1 MKGNNLYCKTDL
13 LVKRTLTILLTAL
26 LLTGCH
32 QQKSN
37 DEGAIHRGIYHWK
50 STYNPT
56 EWEKGWMK
64 EHRVDKLYIRLFD
77 IEDGKKAEQPDWRMV
92 PVATTQF
99 LQRLPSDME
108 VVPVVYITVDAIR
121 SLDEKREHKDEFVKK
136 YAQLIAIRIDDM
148 MSEHYDGT
156 VKEVQLDCDWTQ
168 QTERCYF
175 ELVKAVKTLLHK
187 HGITLSGTLRLH
199 QLRQVE
205 SLDTIPFDRCLLMCY
220 NTGNLQNA
228 STHNSILDFDDV
240 KPYLRQYHSNV
251 LHNTDIALPVY
262 GWGVEFEEDGTFSRL
277 VNSNQ
282 LADAIQ
288 TSKERKVFIREEW
301 GNPDEI
307 RRTRRALPQLDTA
320 HTIILYHLDSL
331 NLSRYSHDE
340 IEEFYTSQ

>member
-1 MKGNNLYCKTDL
+1 MPPKRILT
-13 LVKRTLTILLTAL
+13 LVLAAL
-26 LLTGCH
+26 LLTCCH
-32 QQKSN
+32 HLEDKGS
-37 DEGAIHRGIYHWK
+37 GACHRGIYHWK

-56 EWEKGWMK
+56 EWEKGWMRK
-64 EHRVDKLYIRLFD
+64 HRVDRLFIHLFD
-77 IEDGKKAEQPDWRMV
+77 IEAGKKADQPGWRMV
-92 PVATTQF
+92 PVATTTF
-99 LQRLPSDME
+99 LQRLPSEME

-121 SLDEKREHKDEFVKK
+121 SLDEEGEDRASSVER
-136 YAQLIAIRIDDM
+136 YAQLIATRIDEM
-148 MSEHYDGT
+148 MADHYDGT
-156 VKEVQLDCDWTQ
+156 VREVQIDCDWTQ

-175 ELVKAVKTLLHK
+175 DLARALKARLHQ

-282 LADAIQ
+282 LPEAIQ

-301 GNPDEI
+301 GDPDEI